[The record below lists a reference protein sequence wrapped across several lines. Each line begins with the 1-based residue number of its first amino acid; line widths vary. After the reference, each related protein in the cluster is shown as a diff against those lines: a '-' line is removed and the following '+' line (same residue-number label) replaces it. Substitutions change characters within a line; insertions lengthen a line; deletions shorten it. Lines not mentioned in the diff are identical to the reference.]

1 MGGLAREFEPRGLD
15 REKSD
20 FTDTGLHPPPKIFN
34 ALPPLHIPVTR
45 PKKSPSFMSA
55 VQAVAGIWQYL
66 SNARKRQTV
75 LLGFLMV
82 LGGFS
87 EAVSLGAVL
96 PFLAAIAAPEQI
108 ASSPAFHKIS
118 ALLQNLGFLQT
129 ESGAP
134 PLSQIIPWFA
144 LFLMSAALFSGG
156 IRLLLV
162 WQSGQLA
169 NLAGAEISVELY
181 RRILFRP
188 YARFSQ
194 ENSAILI
201 SNIAAKNGLVV
212 ISLTALL
219 TLLVSGVIAFSIFLT
234 LFLIQ
239 PMVTVMAGV
248 LIGSGYGLFLAWS
261 RGAIQELGAGISAH
275 QDAIF
280 LKLQEGLGGIRDV
293 ILDGAQNIYSEI
305 FKQSIFPLRFAFA
318 RVAFLSQLPRYV
330 VESLA
335 LILFVGFAWWAEGW
349 GSGAA
354 DLIPYLGALAL
365 GAQRLLPA
373 LQQGY
378 AAWSTIL
385 GYDAATRDALA
396 ILNEP
401 LPTRAHQSKT
411 TRMPLRR
418 EICFKNVRFRYGE
431 QGPWVLD
438 GLSFTIPKGSRVGF
452 IGKTGS
458 GKSTCLDL
466 LMGLLLPTAGQILID
481 GHPLD
486 IKNLSS
492 WQKNIAHVPQSIF
505 LSDTNF
511 AENIAFG
518 VPQSEI
524 DVNRMKEAAR
534 QAQIG
539 EFIESSKAGFET
551 TVGERGIRLSGG
563 QRQRLGIA
571 RALYKQAQVLVFDE
585 ATSALDQDTEDAVM
599 QSVESLSSELTILII
614 AHRVNTLKRCDR
626 IISLDASP
634 GVEKSQQINLKT
646 KYNPRRE

>member
-1 MGGLAREFEPRGLD
+1 MLAGGGA
-15 REKSD
+15 
-20 FTDTGLHPPPKIFN
+20 
-34 ALPPLHIPVTR
+34 
-45 PKKSPSFMSA
+45 
-55 VQAVAGIWQYL
+55 
-66 SNARKRQTV
+66 
-75 LLGFLMV
+75 
-82 LGGFS
+82 
-87 EAVSLGAVL
+87 EAVSLGAVM
-96 PFLAAIAAPEQI
+96 PFLAAIAAPESITNSQTLQ
-108 ASSPAFHKIS
+108 KLVV
-118 ALLQNLGFLQT
+118 LLQNLGFVKMGNDSSLLPQLL
-129 ESGAP
+129 
-134 PLSQIIPWFA
+134 PLFA
-144 LFLMSAALFSGG
+144 LLLMAAALFSGG
-156 IRLLLV
+156 LRLMV
-162 WQSGQLA
+162 AWQSGQLA

-188 YARFSQ
+188 YARFTQ

-219 TLLVSGVIAFSIFLT
+219 TLLVSGVIASSIFLT
-234 LFLIQ
+234 LFWIQ

-305 FKQSIFPLRFAFA
+305 FKQSIFPLRLAFA

-418 EICFKNVRFRYGE
+418 EICFENVRFRYGE

-599 QSVESLSSELTILII
+599 QSVEGLSSELTILII
-614 AHRVNTLKRCDR
+614 AHRVNTLKRCDM
-626 IISLDASP
+626 IVSLDAKEGGSP
-634 GVEKSQQINLKT
+634 RKILKT
-646 KYNPRRE
+646 TFNSRRK

>member
-45 PKKSPSFMSA
+45 PKNSPSFMSA

-75 LLGFLMV
+75 LLGLLMV

-134 PLSQIIPWFA
+134 PLPQIIPWFA

-162 WQSGQLA
+162 WQSGRLA

-181 RRILFRP
+181 RRILYRP
-188 YARFSQ
+188 YARFTQ
-194 ENSAILI
+194 ENSATVI

-212 ISLTALL
+212 ISMTGLL
-219 TLLVSGVIAFSIFLT
+219 TLLVSIAIASSIFLT
-234 LFLIQ
+234 LLWIQ
-239 PMVTVMAGV
+239 PLVTLLAGV
-248 LIGSGYGLFLAWS
+248 LIGSSYGLFLAWS
-261 RGAIQELGAGISAH
+261 RGGIQAKSTEISAQ

-280 LKLQEGLGGIRDV
+280 FKLQEGLGGIRDI
-293 ILDGAQNIYSEI
+293 ILDGAQDTYSGI
-305 FKQSIFPLRFAFA
+305 FKKSIFPLRAAFA
-318 RVAFLSQLPRYV
+318 KVTFLSQFPRYV

-335 LILFVGFAWWAEGW
+335 LILFVALAWWAQAW

-354 DLIPYLGALAL
+354 SLIPYLGALAL

-378 AAWSTIL
+378 TAWSNIL
-385 GYDAATRDALA
+385 GYEGVTRDALQ

-401 LPTRAHQSKT
+401 LPAHARHPQT
-411 TRMPLRR
+411 ARMFLGK
-418 EICFKNVRFRYGE
+418 EICFQHVKFRYGE

-438 GLSFTIPKGSRVGF
+438 GLCFTIPKGSRVGF
-452 IGKTGS
+452 VGKTGS

-466 LMGLLLPTAGQILID
+466 LMGLLRPTEGQILID
-481 GHPLD
+481 GSPLD
-486 IKNLSS
+486 SGNLRA

-511 AENIAFG
+511 IENIAFG
-518 VPQSEI
+518 VSRAGI
-524 DVNRMKEAAR
+524 DIPRVKEAAR
-534 QAQIG
+534 MAQIAD
-539 EFIESSKAGFET
+539 FIESSPAGFET

-563 QRQRLGIA
+563 QRQRIGIA

-585 ATSALDQDTEDAVM
+585 ATSALDQATEDAVM
-599 QSVESLSSELTILII
+599 QSIEGLSAELTILII
-614 AHRVNTLKRCDR
+614 AHRVNTLKRCDM
-626 IISLDASP
+626 IVSLDAKEGGSP
-634 GVEKSQQINLKT
+634 RKILKT
-646 KYNPRRE
+646 TFNSRRK